1 MVTRKK
7 HAGTIRV
14 GIGGWNF
21 PAWRDNFYPA
31 GLVQRDELEY
41 ASGRLGTIEINSTFY
56 RAQKPATYA
65 RWASQ
70 TPQDFVFSV
79 KAPRYVS
86 QSRDLA
92 TAGAAA
98 QRFLSGGLAELG
110 SRLGP
115 ILWQLAPHRKFD
127 HDDLGAF
134 LDGLPRDLEGR
145 TLRHVL
151 EVRHASFLDAAC
163 VQLARDHGITTV
175 YTDSVQYPSLA
186 DITGDFIYARLML
199 TCEEIETGY
208 PSEQLDAWSERAR
221 AWARGEDP
229 AALPHVADRSS
240 SIGPGRDVFV
250 YFISGAKARNPA
262 AATALMERVGR
273 G

>member
-1 MVTRKK
+1 MVSRPN
-7 HAGTIRV
+7 AVGDIRV

-21 PAWRDNFYPA
+21 PAWRGNFYPA

-41 ASGRLGTIEINSTFY
+41 ASSRLGTIEINSTFY

-65 RWASQ
+65 RWATQ
-70 TPQDFVFSV
+70 TPQDFVFAV

-86 QSRDLA
+86 QSRALG

-98 QRFLSGGLAELG
+98 QRFLSGGVAELG

-115 ILWQLAPHRKFD
+115 ILWQLAPNRKFD
-127 HDDLGAF
+127 HDDLAAF

-145 TLRHVL
+145 ALRHVL
-151 EVRHASFLDAAC
+151 EVRHDSFLDAAY
-163 VQLARDHGITTV
+163 VQLARDHGVATV
-175 YTDSVQYPSLA
+175 FTDSDQYPSLA

-199 TCEEIETGY
+199 TRENFNTGY
-208 PSEQLDAWSERAR
+208 PSEALDDWAQRAR
-221 AWARGEDP
+221 AWSRGKDP
-229 AALPHVADRSS
+229 SDLPH
-240 SIGPGRDVFV
+240 IGDGTGSKRGRDVFV

-262 AATALMERVGR
+262 AAIALMERISR